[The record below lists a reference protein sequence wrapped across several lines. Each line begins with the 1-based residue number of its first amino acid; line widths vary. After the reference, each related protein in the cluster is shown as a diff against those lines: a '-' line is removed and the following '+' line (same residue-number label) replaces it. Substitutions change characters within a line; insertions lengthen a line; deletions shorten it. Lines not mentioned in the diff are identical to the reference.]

1 MGGFLI
7 ILGMA
12 TIMSFP
18 VNAIIEDISNV
29 NEKEQEFKVT
39 YKSIFLSLGILSIL
53 LLYKFYIKVP
63 DISIK
68 YINKVFNDL
77 LVDIEN
83 IMIFCVTIIL
93 VIQVIIKIQNNL
105 SKDKKT
111 NQITKSYGFIAL
123 KQMGQSKQ
131 KKTIY

>member
-12 TIMSFP
+12 AIMSFP
-18 VNAIIEDISNV
+18 VNSIIQDISNV
-29 NEKEQEFKVT
+29 NEKEYDLKVT
-39 YKSIFLSLGILSIL
+39 YKTIAISLGILCTL

-63 DISIK
+63 DTSIK
-68 YINKVFNDL
+68 YINKVFTDL

-83 IMIFCVTIIL
+83 IMIFCVTIVL

-105 SKDKKT
+105 SKDKKR
-111 NQITKSYGFIAL
+111 IRS
-123 KQMGQSKQ
+123 
-131 KKTIY
+131 

>member
-18 VNAIIEDISNV
+18 VNSIIQDISNV
-29 NEKEQEFKVT
+29 NEKEYDLKVT
-39 YKSIFLSLGILSIL
+39 YKTIAISLGILCTL

-77 LVDIEN
+77 LIDIEN
-83 IMIFCVTIIL
+83 IMIICVTI
-93 VIQVIIKIQNNL
+93 VFVFQVIIKIQNNL
-105 SKDKKT
+105 SKNKKL
-111 NQITKSYGFIAL
+111 N
-123 KQMGQSKQ
+123 
-131 KKTIY
+131 

>member
-29 NEKEQEFKVT
+29 NEKEYDFKVT

-68 YINKVFNDL
+68 YINKVFT
-77 LVDIEN
+77 DILIDTEN
-83 IMIFCVTIIL
+83 IMIICVAI
-93 VIQVIIKIQNNL
+93 VFVFQVIIKIQNNL

-111 NQITKSYGFIAL
+111 N
-123 KQMGQSKQ
+123 
-131 KKTIY
+131 